1 MKKAFSLIAALL
13 VAASLACT
21 AFAADFVPS
30 ISEKGS
36 PVLVLID
43 DDQGNK
49 VQGKIV
55 TDGEDTGFLGNLCLV
70 VTAVADAETSTLI
83 PDDAEKLLLEVY
95 AKLKSGEM
103 KLPYEKISPEID
115 PEAMVI
121 RDLFDVSWLCGEH
134 PVIVAPK
141 GVCVELIF
149 DLNLGK
155 DTEVYAMSYK
165 NGEWSPIVSCVN
177 NGDGT
182 VTCVFEDFCPVAFSV
197 PMNSISVTPA
207 PTGDGANLLLWG
219 ALATASVAGLVVL
232 ITRRKNER

>member
-1 MKKAFSLIAALL
+1 MKKVFSLIAALL
-13 VAASLACT
+13 IAASLACT

-55 TDGEDTGFLGNLCLV
+55 TDGEDTGFLGNPCLV

-83 PDDAEKLLLEVY
+83 PDDAAKLLLEVY

-134 PVIVAPK
+134 PVVVAPK

-182 VTCVFEDFCPVAFSV
+182 VTCVFEDFCPVAFAV